1 MKKVCVLCVCGS
13 GTVTS
18 SMLAAKLK
26 EKLAEKGYDADCIET
41 NPGGV
46 ESTMSSHPVDFMACS
61 SPVPG
66 DYGVPK
72 LAATSFLIGLDE
84 EGFME
89 EVLEVLKDK

>member
-18 SMLAAKLK
+18 SMLASKLK
-26 EKLAEKGYDADCIET
+26 ECLEEKGFEAECLES

-46 ESTMSSHPVDFMACS
+46 ESAMGSHQIDFMACS
-61 SPVPG
+61 SPVQG

-84 EGFME
+84 ESFME
-89 EVLEVLKDK
+89 QVMGILKD